1 MIRRKIGIAYLDAVA
16 DLLTRG
22 FSQGSRGYWM
32 NRLLRQSV
40 HEVPERFPCF
50 GHMLDH
56 EETPVGVLAHR
67 KPVIRNSSVQSVCT
81 HLHERSRKI
90 PAPASSS
97 SN

>member
-1 MIRRKIGIAYLDAVA
+1 MQVA
-16 DLLTRG
+16 DLLTRS

-32 NRLLRQSV
+32 NKLLRQSV

-67 KPVIRNSSVQSVCT
+67 KLVTRNSSVQPVCT
-81 HLHERSRKI
+81 HLHEPSRKI

>member
-1 MIRRKIGIAYLDAVA
+1 MMIRCRKTGIAYLDAVA

-22 FSQGSRGYWM
+22 FLQGSGGYWM

-56 EETPVGVLAHR
+56 EETPVGVLAPREACHP
-67 KPVIRNSSVQSVCT
+67 K
-81 HLHERSRKI
+81 LL
-90 PAPASSS
+90 
-97 SN
+97 